1 MTELF
6 RNWPDDS
13 VAIADEVLEW
23 APAAMHCVAIG
34 TKRTYRGDLLFC
46 PLSGVKRTWPKNG
59 VMSAYDAV
67 AHTPG
72 QKGNRDCAQLW
83 LDTVKLSTVNRW
95 GTWGDSGTSRRVG
108 NTVGLGNGFLE
119 RHWLSCNDARSMSHT
134 LFCSSCELL
143 TRITARLDGAAAAWP
158 VAARGQTPRKLPTIR
173 L

>member
-1 MTELF
+1 MSA
-6 RNWPDDS
+6 N
-13 VAIADEVLEW
+13 
-23 APAAMHCVAIG
+23 G
-34 TKRTYRGDLLFC
+34 TKRTCRGDQLFC

-67 AHTPG
+67 VHTPG

-95 GTWGDSGTSRRVG
+95 GTWRDSGTSRRVG

-119 RHWLSCNDARSMSHT
+119 RHWLSCNDARSMRHT

-143 TRITARLDGAAAAWP
+143 TRITARNWAWSVSLRSSCFLRSP
-158 VAARGQTPRKLPTIR
+158 PSHAKCRGFSGSLR
-173 L
+173 

>member
-1 MTELF
+1 M
-6 RNWPDDS
+6 S
-13 VAIADEVLEW
+13 A
-23 APAAMHCVAIG
+23 CG
-34 TKRTYRGDLLFC
+34 TKRRIHNLIGDGRFRGKDMAQE
-46 PLSGVKRTWPKNG
+46 NG

-67 AHTPG
+67 VHTPG

-119 RHWLSCNDARSMSHT
+119 RHWLSCNDARSMRHT

-143 TRITARLDGAAAAWP
+143 RRITARSVFCSFPPPTLGERRHRCLARRF
-158 VAARGQTPRKLPTIR
+158 VAVRRRAVFVVSEY
-173 L
+173 

>member
-34 TKRTYRGDLLFC
+34 T
-46 PLSGVKRTWPKNG
+46 KRTWPKNG

-143 TRITARLDGAAAAWP
+143 TRITARLGGAAATWP